1 MPSLG
6 DAYGD
11 SRWGDRDPRAVYAGI
26 VVFAVAAIAIVAA
39 IVLVATPLSDA
50 LGLEKTGTYRIAG
63 VIAGLGVPAALLGV
77 VAGLPASRRQRA
89 GVGIGTLVAVAGVAL
104 YWHAYPAHWTA
115 SESSLAFHTAVVYFL
130 GGCLAL
136 WFVFSALASYHVR
149 NNPHGTV
156 SLRLTRQGETRT
168 VEVSRDEYQRYA
180 RAVSDGGEDERVI
193 REIRSKYEE

>member
-11 SRWGDRDPRAVYAGI
+11 SRWGDRNPRAVYAGI
-26 VVFAVAAIAIVAA
+26 AVFAAGALAIVAA
-39 IVLVATPLSDA
+39 IVLGTTPLSGS
-50 LGLEKTGTYRIAG
+50 LGLDTTGTYRVAG

-77 VAGLPASRRQRA
+77 VAGLPSSRRQQV
-89 GVGIGTLVAVAGVAL
+89 GVAIGALIAVAGVGL
-104 YWHAYPAHWTA
+104 FWHAYPAHWTA
-115 SESSLAFHTAVVYFL
+115 TDSSLAFHTAVVYFL

-136 WFVFSALASYHVR
+136 LSVFSALAGYHVR

-168 VEVSRDEYQRYA
+168 VEVSRDDYERYA
-180 RAVSDGGEDERVI
+180 RAVSDGGEDAAVI
-193 REIRSKYEE
+193 REIESKYEE